1 MPFRLGSYTLYT
13 TNRWKPADPLQ
24 LFLQK
29 DQSQLLGDRLSF
41 KVYILQVDPRTHHCS
56 PVFWSILIDGVDA
69 LHIWIKVYIRGIG
82 VNDFSGVSVVSAC
95 SQQSRGESK
104 CCPHIFSDNFFIVIL
119 PRRPEHSHNWI
130 DLFRVEVYILMFLI
144 LSKL

>member
-1 MPFRLGSYTLYT
+1 MIFPDSIAHLVSFAIDLVHEERISYYPQLLPFRLGSYTLYT

-41 KVYILQVDPRTHHCS
+41 KVYILQVDPRIHHCS

-69 LHIWIKVYIRGIG
+69 LHIWIKIHIRGIG
-82 VNDFSGVSVVSAC
+82 VDYFSGVSVVSAC
-95 SQQSRGESK
+95 S
-104 CCPHIFSDNFFIVIL
+104 
-119 PRRPEHSHNWI
+119 
-130 DLFRVEVYILMFLI
+130 
-144 LSKL
+144 